1 MRRFGFFLLI
11 LFLLYALPTDPA
23 SLRAEEVSQRYSFSE
38 LVRKEKVSV
47 VNIRSSRIAKE
58 GGGPLKDFF
67 RLGGDRLK
75 PEIKESSLG
84 TGFIIHPS
92 GLVLT
97 NYHVI
102 APAPRNRVAEEITVW
117 LSDRREFP
125 ARVLGKDQKID
136 VALLQIEGKGPF
148 SPVALGDSDAIDIGE
163 WVMAIGNPFGLEETV
178 TVGVVSGIGRTLGA
192 GPYDNFIQT
201 DAAIHP
207 GNSGGPLF
215 NLRGE
220 VIGIN
225 AAINASGQG
234 IGFAIPINMIKK
246 ILTVLEKEGKVTR
259 GWLGVM
265 IQELTRDL
273 AKAFKLKDDRGALV
287 SEVMGESPA
296 EIAGVLRGDVIVAFD
311 GKKIGEMHE
320 LPALVAGTPIG
331 KTVPLHL
338 IRDGVPMEFKVKIL
352 KLKEEGG

>member
-1 MRRFGFFLLI
+1 MRRFFFSLLI
-11 LFLLYALPTDPA
+11 FSLIHTAPLF
-23 SLRAEEVSQRYSFSE
+23 AEDVAQSYSFSE
-38 LVRKEKVSV
+38 LVRKEKASV
-47 VNIRSSRIAKE
+47 VNIRSVRVAKE

-67 RLGGDRLK
+67 RGDRLNG
-75 PEIKESSLG
+75 IKESSLG

-92 GLVLT
+92 GLILT

-102 APAPRNRVAEEITVW
+102 APPPRNHVADEITVF
-117 LSDRREFP
+117 LSDHRELSVK
-125 ARVLGKDQKID
+125 VLGIDQKID

-148 SPVALGDSDAIDIGE
+148 SPVSLGDSDQIDIGE
-163 WVMAIGNPFGLEETV
+163 WVVAIGNPFGLEETV
-178 TVGVVSGIGRTLGA
+178 TVGVVSGVGRTLGA

-201 DAAIHP
+201 DAAINP

-225 AAINASGQG
+225 AAINAAGQG

-246 ILTVLEKEGKVTR
+246 ILNVLEKEGRVTR

-273 AKAFKLKDDRGALV
+273 AKAFKLKEDRGALV
-287 SEVMGESPA
+287 SEVMKESPA
-296 EIAGVLRGDVIVAFD
+296 EAAGVLRGDVIMAFD
-311 GKKIGEMHE
+311 GKKIGQMHE
-320 LPALVAGTPIG
+320 LPALVAETPVG
-331 KTVPLHL
+331 KTVLLDL
-338 IRDGVPMEFKVKIL
+338 IRDGVPMALKVKIL
-352 KLKEEGG
+352 KLKENEG